1 MSDGTPAANGP
12 GSAAARA
19 VEGLA
24 RHSAARSAQARK
36 SIVAAIRA
44 LKKERAA
51 VNVNAVARRA
61 GVTRK
66 TIYAHPDL
74 LEQIAVL
81 RAANG
86 PRLSAGEPSAAEDT
100 ILAALRHQL
109 RTQQAH
115 HDREL
120 DQLKTALKERD
131 QALAAAHG
139 EIRRLKTTGR

>member
-1 MSDGTPAANGP
+1 MSEQTPAANSAGP
-12 GSAAARA
+12 AGARA

-36 SIVAAIRA
+36 AIEGAIRA

-66 TIYAHPDL
+66 TVYAHPDL
-74 LEQIAVL
+74 LEQIAAL
-81 RAANG
+81 RGANG
-86 PRLSAGEPSAAEDT
+86 LRLPAEEPTATEDT

-139 EIRRLKTTGR
+139 EIRRLKTTRR